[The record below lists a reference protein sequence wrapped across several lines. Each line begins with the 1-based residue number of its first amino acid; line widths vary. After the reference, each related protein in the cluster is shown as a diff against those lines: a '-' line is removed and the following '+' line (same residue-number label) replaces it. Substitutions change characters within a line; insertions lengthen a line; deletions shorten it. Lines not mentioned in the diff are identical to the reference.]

1 MFFKEVKSVLGRK
14 VSVNLFGQLTDGLY
28 SGYFTDEKGDNV
40 KAFVLSKNEVEF
52 VVSGQVIAI
61 ITLKTNEQRAIVAPD
76 REIYYE
82 PQILDIISKSSSV
95 EISNINCLYE
105 KSCGALIFYR
115 NKQGVRILLVKNHNG
130 RYWSFPKGHMELNE
144 SEKATAIRE
153 IKEETNLDVKIIDGF
168 REVSD
173 YCPFGNIKKRVVF
186 FLAQAFTDDVVA
198 QPEEID
204 SHIWVDIQQARKN
217 CTYEND
223 LRVIDK
229 AELLIN
235 QSK

>member
-1 MFFKEVKSVLGRK
+1 MLAKKVK
-14 VSVNLFGQLTDGLY
+14 VNLFGQISDKLY
-28 SGYFTDEKGDNV
+28 SGYITGDNNENM
-40 KAFVLSKNEVEF
+40 KAFVISSKAISQSS
-52 VVSGQVIAI
+52 VSGQVIASI
-61 ITLKTNEQRAIVAPD
+61 ELKDNAEHRVIVAPD

-82 PQILDIISKSSSV
+82 PQILDILSSV
-95 EISNINCLYE
+95 NNLKIKGISCLYE

-115 NKQGVRILLVKNHNG
+115 NKQGVRVLLVKNHNG

-144 SEKATAIRE
+144 TEKETAIRE

-186 FLAQAFTDDVVA
+186 FLAQAFTDDVID

>member
-1 MFFKEVKSVLGRK
+1 MLGRK

-40 KAFVLSKNEVEF
+40 KAFVLSKKEVEF

-61 ITLKTNEQRAIVAPD
+61 ITLKNNEQRAVVAPD

-144 SEKATAIRE
+144 SEKAAAIRE

-186 FLAQAFTDDVVA
+186 FLAQAFTDDVVD

>member
-1 MFFKEVKSVLGRK
+1 MLARK
-14 VSVNLFGQLTDGLY
+14 VRVNLFGQLEEELY
-28 SGYFTDEKGDNV
+28 SGYFTDDNGENI
-40 KAFVLSKNEVEF
+40 KAYVISKKPQEYTS
-52 VVSGQVIAI
+52 SGQVVAV
-61 ITLKTNEQRAIVAPD
+61 ITLEGSDEQRVVVAPD

-82 PQILDIISKSSSV
+82 PQILNILKSVSNLRVSS
-95 EISNINCLYE
+95 INCLYE

-115 NKQGVRILLVKNHNG
+115 NKQGVRVLLVKNHNG
-130 RYWSFPKGHMELNE
+130 RYWSFPKGHIELNE
-144 SEKATAIRE
+144 TEEETAVRE

-186 FLAQAFTDDVVA
+186 FLAQAFTDDVVDQA
-198 QPEEID
+198 EEID
-204 SHIWVDIQQARKN
+204 SHMWVDIQQARKN
-217 CTYEND
+217 CTYDND

-235 QSK
+235 QCK

>member
-1 MFFKEVKSVLGRK
+1 MLAKKVK
-14 VSVNLFGQLTDGLY
+14 VNLFGQISDILY
-28 SGYFTDEKGDNV
+28 SGYITGDNNENI
-40 KAFVLSKNEVEF
+40 KAFVISSKSISQSS
-52 VVSGQVIAI
+52 VSGQVIASI
-61 ITLKTNEQRAIVAPD
+61 DLEDSSEQRVVVAPD

-82 PQILDIISKSSSV
+82 PQILDILSSV
-95 EISNINCLYE
+95 NNLKIKDISCLYE

-115 NKQGVRILLVKNHNG
+115 NKQGVRVLLVKNHNG

-144 SEKATAIRE
+144 TEKETAIRE

-186 FLAQAFTDDVVA
+186 FLAQAFTDDVID

>member
-1 MFFKEVKSVLGRK
+1 MLGKK
-14 VSVNLFGQLTDGLY
+14 VRANIFGQLSKGLY
-28 SGYFTDEKGDNV
+28 SGYYTGDNNENI
-40 KAFVLSKNEVEF
+40 KAYIISKNPLNYF
-52 VVSGQVIAI
+52 AGGQVIAV
-61 ITLKTNEQRAIVAPD
+61 ITLQGSTEQRVIIAPD

-82 PQILDIISKSSSV
+82 PQILEKLSS
-95 EISNINCLYE
+95 ISNLKISSISCLYE

-115 NKQGVRILLVKNHNG
+115 NKQGVRVLLVKNHNG

-144 SEKATAIRE
+144 TEEETAVRE

-186 FLAQAFTDDVVA
+186 FLAQAFTDDVVD

>member
-1 MFFKEVKSVLGRK
+1 MLAKKVK
-14 VSVNLFGQLTDGLY
+14 VNLFGQISDKLY
-28 SGYFTDEKGDNV
+28 SGYITGDNNENM
-40 KAFVLSKNEVEF
+40 KAFVISSKAISQSSVF
-52 VVSGQVIAI
+52 GQVIASI
-61 ITLKTNEQRAIVAPD
+61 ELEDNAEHRVIVAPD

-82 PQILDIISKSSSV
+82 PQILDILSSV
-95 EISNINCLYE
+95 NNLKIKGISCLYE

-115 NKQGVRILLVKNHNG
+115 NKQGVRVLLVKNHNG

-144 SEKATAIRE
+144 TEKETAIRE

-186 FLAQAFTDDVVA
+186 FLAQAFTDDVID

>member
-1 MFFKEVKSVLGRK
+1 MLAKKVK
-14 VSVNLFGQLTDGLY
+14 VNLFGQISDRLY
-28 SGYFTDEKGDNV
+28 SGYITGENNENI
-40 KAFVLSKNEVEF
+40 KAFLISSKPVNQSSVA
-52 VVSGQVIAI
+52 GQVIASI
-61 ITLKTNEQRAIVAPD
+61 DLEDSDEQRVVVAPD

-82 PQILDIISKSSSV
+82 PQILDTLSSV
-95 EISNINCLYE
+95 NNLKIKGINCLYE

-115 NKQGVRILLVKNHNG
+115 NKQGVRVLLVKNHNG

-144 SEKATAIRE
+144 TEKETAIRE
-153 IKEETNLDVKIIDGF
+153 IKEETNLDVKIIEGF

-186 FLAQAFTDDVVA
+186 FLAQAFTDDVVD

>member
-1 MFFKEVKSVLGRK
+1 MLGRR
-14 VSVNLFGQLTDGLY
+14 VRVNLFGQLSDCLY
-28 SGYFTDEKGDNV
+28 SGYVSGDKNENI
-40 KAFVLSKNEVEF
+40 KAFVISKKNYDITM
-52 VVSGQVIAI
+52 SGQVIAVL
-61 ITLKTNEQRAIVAPD
+61 TLEGSDEERIVVAPD

-82 PQILDIISKSSSV
+82 PQILHIIENFSSAK
-95 EISNINCLYE
+95 IKTINCIYE

-115 NKQGVRILLVKNHNG
+115 NKQGVRLLLVKNHNG

-144 SEKATAIRE
+144 TEEETAVRE
-153 IKEETNLDVKIIDGF
+153 IKEETNLDVKILDGF

-173 YCPFGNIKKRVVF
+173 YCPFGKIKKRVVF
-186 FLAQAFTDDVVA
+186 FLAQAFTDEVVD

-204 SHIWVDIQQARKN
+204 SHIWVDIQQARKY

-223 LRVIDK
+223 LRVIEK
-229 AELLIN
+229 AGILIN

>member
-1 MFFKEVKSVLGRK
+1 MLAKRVT
-14 VSVNLFGQLTDGLY
+14 VNLFGQISDTLY
-28 SGYFTDEKGDNV
+28 SGYITGENNENI
-40 KAFVLSKNEVEF
+40 KAFVISSKTLSQSSVG
-52 VVSGQVIAI
+52 GQVIA
-61 ITLKTNEQRAIVAPD
+61 TLNLEDSTEQRVVVAPD

-82 PQILDIISKSSSV
+82 PQILHTLSCVNNLKIKD
-95 EISNINCLYE
+95 INCLYE

-115 NKQGVRILLVKNHNG
+115 NKQGVRVLLVKNHNG

-144 SEKATAIRE
+144 TEKETAVRE

-186 FLAQAFTDDVVA
+186 FLAQAFTDDVVD

>member
-1 MFFKEVKSVLGRK
+1 MLAKKVK
-14 VSVNLFGQLTDGLY
+14 VNLFGQISDKLY
-28 SGYFTDEKGDNV
+28 SGYITGDNNENM
-40 KAFVLSKNEVEF
+40 KAFVISSKAISQSS
-52 VVSGQVIAI
+52 VSGQVIASI
-61 ITLKTNEQRAIVAPD
+61 ELEDNAEHRVIVAPD

-82 PQILDIISKSSSV
+82 PQILDILSSV
-95 EISNINCLYE
+95 NNLKIKGISCLYE

-115 NKQGVRILLVKNHNG
+115 NKQGVRVLLVKNHNG

-144 SEKATAIRE
+144 TEKETAIRE

-186 FLAQAFTDDVVA
+186 FLAQAFTDDVID

-204 SHIWVDIQQARKN
+204 SHIWVDIQKARKN

>member
-1 MFFKEVKSVLGRK
+1 MLSKKVK
-14 VSVNLFGQLTDGLY
+14 VNLFGQISDKLY
-28 SGYFTDEKGDNV
+28 SGYITGESNENI
-40 KAFVLSKNEVEF
+40 KAFVISAKSITQSSVA
-52 VVSGQVIAI
+52 GQVIASI
-61 ITLKTNEQRAIVAPD
+61 DLEDSSEQRVVVAPD

-82 PQILDIISKSSSV
+82 PQILDILSSV
-95 EISNINCLYE
+95 NNLKIKSINCLYE

-115 NKQGVRILLVKNHNG
+115 NKQGVRVLLVKNHNG

-144 SEKATAIRE
+144 TEKETAIRE
-153 IKEETNLDVKIIDGF
+153 IKEETNLDVKIIEGF

-186 FLAQAFTDDVVA
+186 FLAQAFTDDVVD

>member
-1 MFFKEVKSVLGRK
+1 MLSKKVK
-14 VSVNLFGQLTDGLY
+14 VNLFGELSQGLY
-28 SGYFTDEKGDNV
+28 SGYCSDEKNRNI
-40 KAFVLSKNEVEF
+40 KAYVISKKPINYYLN
-52 VVSGQVIAI
+52 GQVIAVI
-61 ITLKTNEQRAIVAPD
+61 KPEGSDEERLVVAPE

-82 PQILDIISKSSSV
+82 PEILDILSAVSNLKIKS
-95 EISNINCLYE
+95 INCLYE

-115 NKQGVRILLVKNHNG
+115 NKQGVRVLLVKNHNG

-144 SEKATAIRE
+144 TEEETAVRE
-153 IKEETNLDVKIIDGF
+153 IKEETNLDVKIMDGF

-186 FLAQAFTDDVVA
+186 FLAQAFTDEVVD

>member
-1 MFFKEVKSVLGRK
+1 MLAKKVK
-14 VSVNLFGQLTDGLY
+14 VNLFGQISDKLY
-28 SGYFTDEKGDNV
+28 SGYITGDNNENM
-40 KAFVLSKNEVEF
+40 KAFVISSKVISQSS
-52 VVSGQVIAI
+52 VSGQVIASI
-61 ITLKTNEQRAIVAPD
+61 ELEDNAEHRVIVAPD

-82 PQILDIISKSSSV
+82 PQILDILSSV
-95 EISNINCLYE
+95 NNLKIKGISCLYE

-115 NKQGVRILLVKNHNG
+115 NKQGVRVLLVKNHNG

-144 SEKATAIRE
+144 TEKETAIRE

-186 FLAQAFTDDVVA
+186 FLAQAFTDDVID

>member
-1 MFFKEVKSVLGRK
+1 MLGRK
-14 VSVNLFGQLTDGLY
+14 VNVNLFGQLTDGLY
-28 SGYFTDEKGDNV
+28 SGYFTAENKENI
-40 KAFVLSKNEVEF
+40 KAFVLSKDNIETCVN
-52 VVSGQVIAI
+52 GQVIAV
-61 ITLKTNEQRAIVAPD
+61 ITLKNNGEQRAIVAPD

-82 PQILDIISKSSSV
+82 PQILDVLSRTSSV
-95 EISNINCLYE
+95 EISSINCLYE

-115 NKQGVRILLVKNHNG
+115 NKQGVRVLLVKNHNG

-144 SEKATAIRE
+144 SEEATAIRE

-186 FLAQAFTDDVVA
+186 FLAQAFTDDVVD

-235 QSK
+235 QTK